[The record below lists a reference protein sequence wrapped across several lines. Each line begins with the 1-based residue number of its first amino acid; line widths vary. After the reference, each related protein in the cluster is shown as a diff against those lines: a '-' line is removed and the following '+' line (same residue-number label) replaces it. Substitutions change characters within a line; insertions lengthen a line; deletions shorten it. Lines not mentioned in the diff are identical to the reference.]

1 MVKGLVYLQKE
12 TGYFHGDIKPDN
24 VLITASGEI
33 KMTDFGLSAPCGIIR
48 EGCYGTE
55 DVSIII
61 ITFFFYDID
70 LFNVYCYY
78 YSIWHLK

>member
-12 TGYFHGDIKPDN
+12 IGYFHGDIKPDN

-55 DVSIII
+55 DVST
-61 ITFFFYDID
+61 ITFLKRKDDTNAY
-70 LFNVYCYY
+70 YY